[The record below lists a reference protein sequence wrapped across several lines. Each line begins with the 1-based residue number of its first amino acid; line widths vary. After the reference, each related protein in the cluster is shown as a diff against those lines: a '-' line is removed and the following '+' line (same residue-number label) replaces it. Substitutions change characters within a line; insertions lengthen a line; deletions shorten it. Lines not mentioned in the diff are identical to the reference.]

1 MFLEG
6 SPVTN
11 SLDLTNEI
19 FLATHGVLPTEHRAW
34 EKQLELEDEMRS
46 AGIARFEKSLEAN
59 QSRGTEANNL
69 SSRRMI
75 IHAHAQVVAGL
86 QAFFAEAS
94 SGKAGKKHTAIA
106 YLKDADLDM
115 VAHLSLRVLFDSVSQ
130 RMKITPIANRIAAM
144 IEDELFFNSFKDHD
158 EEAYKFAQKKISN
171 QTQNAVHQK
180 RAMTKHAKHK
190 GAEWADWSQDVRV
203 KVGVKLVEL
212 VVEATGLFDIIRQS
226 EGTNNTNIYV
236 IATPATMEWLR
247 TENSR
252 LAPMAPVYLPTL
264 VPPRPWTTP
273 FKGGYWS
280 GRVRNLRLIKTG
292 NRQYLS
298 DLEAIDMPKV
308 YASVNA
314 MQETAW
320 AINPKVYEVMTS
332 LWDNQSTLACLPQA
346 DDIPLPEKPMWLTP
360 EMKREDMTTEQN
372 EEFSRWKSER
382 TTIYE
387 ANARAVSKRLAFSRM
402 LWVAN
407 RFKDEEE
414 FYFPHQMDFRGRVYA
429 VPLFLNPQGDDASHG
444 LLQFANSV
452 PITDQEGADWLA
464 IHGAGLWGV
473 DKCSMEERV
482 QWVLDNEEG
491 ILASAR
497 DPYDNRFW
505 LTAEKPWQALAFCYE
520 WLGYRTEGFAYESH
534 LPVQMDGTCNGLQN
548 FSAMLLDE
556 IGGAAV
562 NLVPSD
568 KPNDIYATVA
578 SVLIEKLLK
587 ISAACPEDTALKTI
601 KDKETKEEKT
611 ITVES
616 EGSMARKW
624 LAKGITR
631 KVTKR
636 PVMTLAYG
644 AQQFGFRE
652 QVFTDTVTPW
662 KQEAGE
668 QFPFEGT
675 GFAAASF
682 LGDLIWECVGEVV
695 VAARGAMDW
704 LQAVAKI
711 AAQEGLPVIWAAP
724 TGLRVMQEYTT
735 SEQKRLALTFQKV
748 RLQLSIDVA
757 SKKLDKRKQGSGIA
771 PNWVHSM
778 DAAHMQLTV
787 ARCHAEGI
795 RSFSLIHDSYGT
807 HAGNSWALAR
817 FLREE
822 FVRMYGDHDVLQ
834 EFGQEIL
841 AMLPEGTKLPPLPPK
856 GSLDLLQVLESPF
869 FFA

>member
-1 MFLEG
+1 MI
-6 SPVTN
+6 
-11 SLDLTNEI
+11 DIDHTNEL
-19 FLATHGVLPTEHRAW
+19 FLAAHGCLPTEHEAW
-34 EKQLELEDEMRS
+34 DKQIALEEEMRS
-46 AGIARFEKSLEAN
+46 AGIARFEKGLEKNRERSA
-59 QSRGTEANNL
+59 EASNL

-75 IHAHAQVVAGL
+75 IHAHAQVVTGL
-86 QAFFAEAS
+86 EAFLAEAS
-94 SGKAGKKHTAIA
+94 SGRAGKKHTAVA
-106 YLKDADLDM
+106 YLKEADLDV
-115 VAHLSLRVLFDSVSQ
+115 VAHLTLRNLFDYVSM
-130 RMKITPIANRIAAM
+130 RMKLTPLSIRLAAM
-144 IEDELFFNSFKDHD
+144 VEDEMFFNAFKGHD
-158 EEAYKFAQKKISN
+158 QDAYEYARKKITE

-190 GAEWADWSQDVRV
+190 GAEWQDWSQDVKA
-203 KVGVKLVEL
+203 KVGLKLIEIAVEQ
-212 VVEATGLFDIIRQS
+212 TGLFEIVRQS
-226 EGTNNTNIYV
+226 EGAHNTNIYV
-236 IATPATMEWLR
+236 VATKETLDWLA

-252 LAPMAPVYLPTL
+252 LAPLSPVYLPTL
-264 VPPRPWTTP
+264 VPPRPWTSP
-273 FKGGYWS
+273 FRGGYWS

-292 NRQYLS
+292 NRQYLM
-298 DLEAIDMPKV
+298 DLESVDMPKV
-308 YASVNA
+308 YHSVNA
-314 MQETAW
+314 MQNTAW
-320 AINPKVYEVMTS
+320 SINHRVYDVMAS
-332 LWDNQSTLACLPQA
+332 LWDNLSTLACIPQA
-346 DDIPLPEKPMWLTP
+346 DDMPLPEKPMWLTP
-360 EMKREDMTTEQN
+360 EMKREDMSPEQL
-372 EEFSRWKSER
+372 EAFSRWKSER

-402 LWVAN
+402 LGVAT
-407 RFKDEEE
+407 RFRDEEE

-452 PITDQEGADWLA
+452 PITNQEGADWLA

-482 QWVLDNEEG
+482 AWVVANQRE
-491 ILASAR
+491 ILASAEN
-497 DPYDNRFW
+497 PYDSRFW
-505 LTAEKPWQALAFCYE
+505 LTAEKPWQALAFCFE
-520 WLGYRTEGFAYESH
+520 WLGYVTEGFAYHSH

-578 SVLIEKLLK
+578 EVLIAKLK
-587 ISAACPEDTALKTI
+587 VISEACPEDTATKEV
-601 KDKETKEEKT
+601 KDKETKKPKT

-616 EGSMARKW
+616 DGSMARKW
-624 LAKGITR
+624 LAYGITR

-644 AQQFGFRE
+644 ASEFGFRE

-662 KQEAGE
+662 KQSAGDA
-668 QFPFEGT
+668 FPFEGT
-675 GFAAASF
+675 GFSAASF
-682 LGDLIWECVGEVV
+682 LGLLIWDCVGEVV
-695 VAARGAMDW
+695 VAAAGAMDW
-704 LQAVAKI
+704 LQKVAKI
-711 AAQEGLPVIWAAP
+711 AAKESLPVIWNTPA
-724 TGLRVMQEYTT
+724 GLKVMQEYTT
-735 SEQKRLALTFQKV
+735 SEQKRLELTFQKV

-757 SKKLDKRKQGSGIA
+757 SKKIDKRKQGSGIS

-787 ARCHAEGI
+787 SRCHDEGI

-807 HAGNSWALAR
+807 HAGNAWAMAQ

-822 FVRMYGDHDVLQ
+822 FVKMYGDHDVLA
-834 EFGQEIL
+834 EFGHEIS
-841 AMLPEGTKLPPLPPK
+841 AMLPEGNKLPSLPQK
-856 GSLDLLQVLESPF
+856 GSLDLSQVLESAF

>member
-1 MFLEG
+1 MTE
-6 SPVTN
+6 
-11 SLDLTNEI
+11 LDLTNEL
-19 FLATHGVLPTEHRAW
+19 FLATHGCLPTEHEAW
-34 EKQLELEDEMRS
+34 EKQLALEEEMRS
-46 AGIARFEKSLEAN
+46 AGIARFEKSLEKNRDKHA
-59 QSRGTEANNL
+59 EASNL

-86 QAFFAEAS
+86 EAFLAEAS
-94 SGKAGKKHTAIA
+94 SGKAGAKHTAIA
-106 YLKDADLDM
+106 YLQDADLDV
-115 VAHLSLRVLFDSVSQ
+115 VAHLTLRNLFDYVSM
-130 RMKITPIANRIAAM
+130 RMKLTPLSIRLASM
-144 IEDELFFNSFKDHD
+144 VEDELFFNAFKDHD
-158 EEAYKFAQKKISN
+158 RDAYEFARKKITA
-171 QTQNAVHQK
+171 QTHNAVHQK
-180 RAMTKHAKHK
+180 RAMTKHAKHR
-190 GAEWADWSQDVRV
+190 GADWQDWSQDIKA
-203 KVGVKLVEL
+203 KVGLKLVEIA
-212 VVEATGLFDIIRQS
+212 VEQTGLFEIVRQS
-226 EGTNNTNIYV
+226 EGAHNTNIYV
-236 IATPATMEWLR
+236 VATKETLAWLG

-252 LAPMAPVYLPTL
+252 LAPLAPVYMPTL
-264 VPPRPWTTP
+264 VPPRPWTSP
-273 FKGGYWS
+273 FRGGYWS

-298 DLEAIDMPKV
+298 DLESVDMPKV
-308 YASVNA
+308 YASINA
-314 MQETAW
+314 MQDTAW
-320 AINPKVYEVMTS
+320 SINRRVYDVMAS
-332 LWDNQSTLACLPQA
+332 LWDNQSTLACIPQA
-346 DDIPLPEKPMWLTP
+346 DDMPLPEKPMWLTP
-360 EMKREDMTTEQN
+360 EMKREDMDAAQL

-382 TTIYE
+382 TAIYE

-402 LWVAN
+402 IGVAT
-407 RFKDEEE
+407 RFKDEPE

-429 VPLFLNPQGDDASHG
+429 VPLFLHPQGDDAAHG

-452 PITDQEGADWLA
+452 PIGDEEGANWLA

-473 DKCSMEERV
+473 DKVSLEERV
-482 QWVLDNEEG
+482 EWVHLHQRE
-491 ILASAR
+491 ILASAE
-497 DPYDNRFW
+497 DPFDNRFW
-505 LTAEKPWQALAFCYE
+505 LTAEKPWQALAFCFE
-520 WLGYRTEGFAYESH
+520 WQGYVAQGFAYESH

-578 SVLIEKLLK
+578 EVLIRKLQE
-587 ISAACPEDTALKTI
+587 ISAGCPEEITEKVV
-601 KDKETKEEKT
+601 KDKETKEDKT

-616 EGSMARKW
+616 DGSLARKW
-624 LAKGITR
+624 LAYGITR

-644 AQQFGFRE
+644 ASEFGFRE
-652 QVFTDTVTPW
+652 QVFTDTVTSW
-662 KQEAGE
+662 KQAAGE
-668 QFPFEGT
+668 AFPFEGT
-675 GFAAASF
+675 GFNAASF
-682 LGDLIWECVGEVV
+682 LGLLIWDCVGEVV

-711 AAQEGLPVIWAAP
+711 AAKESLPVIWNTP
-724 TGLRVMQEYTT
+724 TGLKVMQEYTT
-735 SEQKRLALTFQKV
+735 SEQKRLELTFQKV
-748 RLQLSIDVA
+748 RMRLSIDVA
-757 SKKLDKRKQGSGIA
+757 SKKIDKRKQGSGIS

-807 HAGNSWALAR
+807 HAGNSWALAQ

-822 FVRMYGDHDVLQ
+822 FVKMYGDHDVLA
-834 EFGQEIL
+834 EFAQEIG

-856 GSLDLLQVLESPF
+856 GSLDLAQVLESPF